1 MEMFMSTEIVFKSE
15 KEKDWLRGVLQE
27 GVVTITFTK
36 KDGDERVIKATL
48 KEDLIPFDMIPK
60 GTSTRKKSE
69 ESQSVFDVEKDEWRS
84 FRWDSIKH
92 FSFSI
97 GEEV

>member
-1 MEMFMSTEIVFKSE
+1 MSNEKLFKGEEE
-15 KEKDWLRGVLQE
+15 KNWLRSVLKDS
-27 GVVTITFTK
+27 VVTIKFTK

-84 FRWDSIKH
+84 FRWDSVKQLN
-92 FSFSI
+92 FSI

>member
-1 MEMFMSTEIVFKSE
+1 MSTEIVFKNEEE
-15 KEKDWLRGVLQE
+15 KNWLRAILQD
-27 GVVTITFTK
+27 GVVSITFTK

-84 FRWDSIKH
+84 FRWDSIKG
-92 FSFSI
+92 FNFSI

>member
-1 MEMFMSTEIVFKSE
+1 MEIFMNDEFVFKSE
-15 KEKDWLRGVLQE
+15 KEKNWLRSVLQE

-36 KDGDERVIKATL
+36 KDLSERVIKATL

-84 FRWDSIKH
+84 FRWDSIKG
-92 FSFSI
+92 FNFSI

>member
-1 MEMFMSTEIVFKSE
+1 MSTEIVFKSE
-15 KEKDWLRGVLQE
+15 EEKNWLRSLLKE
-27 GVVTITFTK
+27 SVVSITFTK

-48 KEDLIPFDMIPK
+48 KEDLIPFDMFPK

-84 FRWDSIKH
+84 FRWDSIKG
-92 FSFSI
+92 FNFSI

>member
-1 MEMFMSTEIVFKSE
+1 MEMFMSNENLFKGEEE
-15 KEKDWLRGVLQE
+15 KNWLRSVLKDS
-27 GVVTITFTK
+27 VVTIRFTK

-84 FRWDSIKH
+84 FRWDSVKQLN
-92 FSFSI
+92 FSI

>member
-1 MEMFMSTEIVFKSE
+1 MSTEIVFKSE
-15 KEKDWLRGVLQE
+15 EEKNWLRAILQD
-27 GVVTITFTK
+27 GVVSITFTK

>member
-1 MEMFMSTEIVFKSE
+1 MEMFMNDAFEFKSE
-15 KEKDWLRGVLQE
+15 KEKTWLRAILQE

-48 KEDLIPFDMIPK
+48 KEDLIPFDMFPK

-84 FRWDSIKH
+84 FRWDSIKG
-92 FSFSI
+92 FNFSI

>member
-1 MEMFMSTEIVFKSE
+1 MSNENLFKGEEE
-15 KEKDWLRGVLQE
+15 KNWLRSVLKDS
-27 GVVTITFTK
+27 VVTIRFTK

-69 ESQSVFDVEKDEWRS
+69 ESQSVVDVEKDEWRS
-84 FRWDSIKH
+84 FRWDSVKQLN
-92 FSFSI
+92 FSI

>member
-1 MEMFMSTEIVFKSE
+1 MSNE
-15 KEKDWLRGVLQE
+15 KLFNGEEEKNWLRSVLKDF
-27 GVVTITFTK
+27 VVTITFTK

-48 KEDLIPFDMIPK
+48 KEDLIPEDMIPK

-84 FRWDSIKH
+84 FRWDSVKQLN
-92 FSFSI
+92 FSI

>member
-1 MEMFMSTEIVFKSE
+1 MSDAFEFKSD
-15 KEKDWLRGVLQE
+15 KEKNWLRSLLKE
-27 GVVTITFTK
+27 SVVSITFTK

-48 KEDLIPFDMIPK
+48 KEDLIPEEMIPK

-84 FRWDSIKH
+84 FRWDSIKQLN
-92 FSFSI
+92 FSI

>member
-1 MEMFMSTEIVFKSE
+1 MSNE
-15 KEKDWLRGVLQE
+15 KLFNGEEEKNWLRSVLKDS
-27 GVVTITFTK
+27 VVTITFTK

-84 FRWDSIKH
+84 FRWDSVKQLN
-92 FSFSI
+92 FSI

>member
-1 MEMFMSTEIVFKSE
+1 MSNENLFKGEEE
-15 KEKDWLRGVLQE
+15 KNWLRSVLKDS
-27 GVVTITFTK
+27 VVTIRFTK

-69 ESQSVFDVEKDEWRS
+69 ESQSVFDVEKDECV
-84 FRWDSIKH
+84 INQLKYKAN
-92 FSFSI
+92 I
-97 GEEV
+97 

>member
-1 MEMFMSTEIVFKSE
+1 MEMFMNDAFEFKSE
-15 KEKDWLRGVLQE
+15 KEKTWLRAILQE

-48 KEDLIPFDMIPK
+48 KEDLIPEEMIPK

-84 FRWDSIKH
+84 FRWDSIKQLN
-92 FSFSI
+92 FSI

>member
-1 MEMFMSTEIVFKSE
+1 MSNE
-15 KEKDWLRGVLQE
+15 KLFNGEEEKNWLRSVLKDS
-27 GVVTITFTK
+27 VVTITFTK

-48 KEDLIPFDMIPK
+48 KEDLIPEEMFPK

-84 FRWDSIKH
+84 FRWDSVKQLN
-92 FSFSI
+92 FSI

>member
-1 MEMFMSTEIVFKSE
+1 MEMFMNDEFVFKSE
-15 KEKDWLRGVLQE
+15 KEKNWLRSVLQE

-36 KDGDERVIKATL
+36 KDLSERVIKATL

-84 FRWDSIKH
+84 FRWDSIKG
-92 FSFSI
+92 FNFSI

>member
-1 MEMFMSTEIVFKSE
+1 MEMFMSDAFEFKSD
-15 KEKDWLRGVLQE
+15 KEKNWLRSLLKE
-27 GVVTITFTK
+27 SVVSITFTK

-48 KEDLIPFDMIPK
+48 KEDLIPEEMIPK

-84 FRWDSIKH
+84 FRWDSIKQLN
-92 FSFSI
+92 FSI

>member
-1 MEMFMSTEIVFKSE
+1 MEMFMSNE
-15 KEKDWLRGVLQE
+15 KLFNGEEEKNWLRSVLKDS
-27 GVVTITFTK
+27 VVTIKFTK

-48 KEDLIPFDMIPK
+48 KEDLIPEDMFPK

-84 FRWDSIKH
+84 FRWDSVKQLN
-92 FSFSI
+92 FSI

>member
-1 MEMFMSTEIVFKSE
+1 MSNENLFKGEEE
-15 KEKDWLRGVLQE
+15 KNWLRSVLKDS
-27 GVVTITFTK
+27 VVTIKFTK

-69 ESQSVFDVEKDEWRS
+69 DSQSVFDVEKDEWRS
-84 FRWDSIKH
+84 FRWDSVKQLN
-92 FSFSI
+92 FSI

>member
-1 MEMFMSTEIVFKSE
+1 
-15 KEKDWLRGVLQE
+15 
-27 GVVTITFTK
+27 
-36 KDGDERVIKATL
+36 
-48 KEDLIPFDMIPK
+48 
-60 GTSTRKKSE
+60 
-69 ESQSVFDVEKDEWRS
+69 VFDVEKDEWRS

>member
-1 MEMFMSTEIVFKSE
+1 MEMFMSNGNVFKSD
-15 KEKDWLRGVLQE
+15 KEKTWLRAILQD
-27 GVVTITFTK
+27 GVVSITFTK

>member
-15 KEKDWLRGVLQE
+15 EEKNWLRAILQD
-27 GVVTITFTK
+27 GVVSITFTK

>member
-1 MEMFMSTEIVFKSE
+1 MEMFMSTEIVFKGEEE
-15 KEKDWLRGVLQE
+15 KNWLRAILQE
-27 GVVTITFTK
+27 GVVSITFTK

-84 FRWDSIKH
+84 FRWDSIKG
-92 FSFSI
+92 FNFSI

>member
-1 MEMFMSTEIVFKSE
+1 MSNENLFKGEEE
-15 KEKDWLRGVLQE
+15 KNWLRSVLKDS
-27 GVVTITFTK
+27 VVTIRFTK

-84 FRWDSIKH
+84 FRWDSVKQLN
-92 FSFSI
+92 FSI

>member
-1 MEMFMSTEIVFKSE
+1 MSNE
-15 KEKDWLRGVLQE
+15 KLFNGEEEKNWLRSVLKDS
-27 GVVTITFTK
+27 VVTITFTK

-48 KEDLIPFDMIPK
+48 KEDLIPEDMFPK

-84 FRWDSIKH
+84 FRWDSVKQLN
-92 FSFSI
+92 FSI

>member
-1 MEMFMSTEIVFKSE
+1 MNDEFVFKSE
-15 KEKDWLRGVLQE
+15 KEKNWLRAILQE
-27 GVVTITFTK
+27 GVVSITFTK
-36 KDGDERVIKATL
+36 KDLSERVIKATL

-84 FRWDSIKH
+84 FRWDSIKG
-92 FSFSI
+92 FNFSI

>member
-1 MEMFMSTEIVFKSE
+1 MSNE
-15 KEKDWLRGVLQE
+15 KLFNGEEEKNWLRSVLKDS
-27 GVVTITFTK
+27 VVTIKFTK

-84 FRWDSIKH
+84 FRWDSVKQLN
-92 FSFSI
+92 FSI

>member
-1 MEMFMSTEIVFKSE
+1 MSNENLFKGEEE
-15 KEKDWLRGVLQE
+15 KNWLRSVLKDS
-27 GVVTITFTK
+27 VVTIKFTK

-84 FRWDSIKH
+84 FRWDSVKQLN
-92 FSFSI
+92 FSI

>member
-1 MEMFMSTEIVFKSE
+1 MEMFMNDAFEFKSD
-15 KEKDWLRGVLQE
+15 KEKNWLRSLLKE
-27 GVVTITFTK
+27 SVVSITFTK

-48 KEDLIPFDMIPK
+48 KEDLIPEEMIPK

-84 FRWDSIKH
+84 FRWDSIKQLN
-92 FSFSI
+92 FSI